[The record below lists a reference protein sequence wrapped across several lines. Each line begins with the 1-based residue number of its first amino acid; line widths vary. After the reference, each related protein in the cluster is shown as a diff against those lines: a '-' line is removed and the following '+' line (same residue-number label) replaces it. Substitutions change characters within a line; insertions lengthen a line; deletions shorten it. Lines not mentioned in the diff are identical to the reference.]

1 MGGEAIDSRAELR
14 SSRSHPPPT
23 TRTIRPTFR
32 FGLASTVNRSYRY
45 RHRHRHQAIFIEE
58 NLTVL
63 SVYIENLQPALGNSD
78 ADEIQHFLA
87 FVEAKI

>member
-63 SVYIENLQPALGNSD
+63 SVYIENLQPALCNS
-78 ADEIQHFLA
+78 ERR
-87 FVEAKI
+87 